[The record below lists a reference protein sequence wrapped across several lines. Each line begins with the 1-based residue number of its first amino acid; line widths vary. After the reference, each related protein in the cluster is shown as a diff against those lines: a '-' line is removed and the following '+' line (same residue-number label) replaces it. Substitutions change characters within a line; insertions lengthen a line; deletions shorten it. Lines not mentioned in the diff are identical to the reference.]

1 MRSTLLAVA
10 LALCAVLLP
19 AATAQA
25 GGIRISG
32 SIVPGSEGTCT
43 PPAVDGP
50 LVRWQC
56 VGATETYTGSLS
68 STADAV
74 YSVRGLFNL
83 RSGATITRGRETFTG
98 CVEGACGTLEWRW
111 HVKFRAV
118 PETVEVLSGQGRAR
132 VTGGTGDLEGAKG
145 SFGIECDPPAACA
158 YSGHLS
164 L

>member
-1 MRSTLLAVA
+1 MRPAILPVA

-25 GGIRISG
+25 GGARIAG
-32 SIVPGSEGTCT
+32 SIAPGSEGTCT

-56 VGATETYTGSLS
+56 AGATEWYTGSLS

-83 RSGATITRGRETFTG
+83 QSGATITRGRETFTG

-111 HVKFRAV
+111 HVTFWAV
-118 PETVEVLSGQGRAR
+118 PETAEVLSGHGRAR
-132 VTGGTGDLEGAKG
+132 ITGGTGDLAGAKG
-145 SFGIECDPPAACA
+145 SFAIECDPPAACT
-158 YSGHLS
+158 YDGRLS
-164 L
+164 P